1 MCLWVAVFVSYL
13 IAMNFCSSNVRVIT
27 DYITLSG
34 LYEMFPNM
42 TQVSIVIYQQETCH
56 ITLFKM

>member
-1 MCLWVAVFVSYL
+1 MAVFVSYL

-42 TQVSIVIYQQETCH
+42 TQV